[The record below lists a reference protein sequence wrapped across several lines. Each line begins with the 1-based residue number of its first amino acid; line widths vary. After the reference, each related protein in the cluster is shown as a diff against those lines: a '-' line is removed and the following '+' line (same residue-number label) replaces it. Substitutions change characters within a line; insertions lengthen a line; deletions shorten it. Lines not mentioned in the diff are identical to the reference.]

1 MRTLIT
7 GGTIARPDGV
17 FDADIL
23 LDEGRILELGERLH
37 ASPAAEGVEIVDV
50 TGCIV
55 MPGGVDIHT
64 HLNLNRGEDRV
75 ADGFA
80 AGTQAAAWGGTTT
93 LVEHLDFGPEGC
105 DLFHVLNMYKE
116 QAWGQCAVD
125 YAFHGVAQH
134 VDEAILEQIP
144 DLVEQGFPSLKAYT
158 TYGSR
163 IDDAAMLQLLQAL
176 EAAGGLLMVHAEN
189 EAIIQYLQKKLG
201 QIAPDAPASHSQS
214 RPAVCEAEAIN
225 RVLSLASIA
234 RAAVYIVHV
243 STAAGLEHIRR
254 ARRNGV
260 TVIAETCPQYL
271 LLTDVCYNEEDGL
284 KYVMAPPL
292 RQRTDCLALWEGLK
306 DGTLSVVATD
316 HCAFSLASKQQAETV
331 FQCPGGVPGVETR
344 IPLLFSEGVLRGRLT
359 LPRLVDVV
367 ATTPAR
373 LMGLCDK
380 GRLEPGADAD
390 VTVLDPGDERL
401 IKAATLHQQT
411 DFTPYEGMVIRGWP
425 RHVWLR
431 GESILRD
438 REYCGNLERGRLVH
452 RHPCFC

>member
-37 ASPAAEGVEIVDV
+37 ASPVAEGVESVDV

-93 LVEHLDFGPEGC
+93 LVEHLGFGPEGC

-163 IDDAAMLQLLQAL
+163 IDDAAILQLLQAL
-176 EAAGGLLMVHAEN
+176 ETAGGLLMVHAEN
-189 EAIIQYLQKKLG
+189 DAIIQYLQKKLG
-201 QIAPDAPASHSQS
+201 RIAPDAPASHSQS

-284 KYVMAPPL
+284 KYIMAPPL
-292 RQRTDCLALWEGLK
+292 RQRTDCLALWEGLE

-367 ATTPAR
+367 AATPAR

-390 VTVLDPGDERL
+390 ITVLDPGDERL
-401 IKAATLHQQT
+401 IKAATLHQQI

-431 GESILRD
+431 GESILRN
-438 REYCGNLERGRLVH
+438 REYCGNLERGRLIH
-452 RHPCFC
+452 RHPCSC